1 MSARQRSSFGKGGG
15 SARISK
21 HLSMNWS
28 IRAKILGGYAVA
40 VAVLVAFVVI
50 AYRNVERLVDAAD
63 WEDHA
68 RQVLGH
74 VTEGLL
80 ELNQAES
87 GQRGYLLSDDE
98 KYLVKIHGVGERVEA
113 HMDALKRLVSDNPE
127 QRERLSRL
135 HPLIEA
141 KLARL
146 LATVEARSAADLE
159 RLKDAAS
166 LAKGRELTEQIAALG
181 AEMSDAER
189 ELLEKRTRAADE
201 SVKLFYLE
209 LWIAVPVATLLLLLI
224 GAGIARAIARPL
236 GMVTRAAERIASG
249 DPEVE
254 LPAADGTDE
263 VGRLAASFR
272 RMSAVLAEV
281 SAVNTRIAQG
291 DLTVETR
298 PQSSGD
304 KFGTAHREMI
314 EKLSLLVG
322 SVQRAGLQVNTSAT
336 EIAATSKQQ
345 QATANEIAATTT
357 EIGATS
363 REIAATSKELVRTV
377 GEVNRV
383 AEQTAGLAGDG
394 QAGLARMETTMRGI
408 MDASAG
414 ITGKLSVLNEKA
426 TNINAVVT
434 TITKVA
440 DQTNLLSLNAAIE
453 AEKAGEYGLGFAV
466 VATEIRRLADQTAV
480 ATCDIEQMV
489 KEMQSAVA
497 AGVMGMD
504 KFAEEVRRGVE
515 EVRQVGAQLAGIIQ
529 QVQSLAPR
537 FEAVNEGM
545 QSQSTGAQ
553 QITEALAQLSEA
565 AQQTAESLRSSSEA
579 IEHLNE
585 SARELQGG
593 VARFRLRA

>member
-1 MSARQRSSFGKGGG
+1 
-15 SARISK
+15 
-21 HLSMNWS
+21 MNWS
-28 IRAKILGGYAVA
+28 IRAKILGGYAIA
-40 VAVLVAFVVI
+40 VAVLIAFVVVSL
-50 AYRNVERLVDAAD
+50 RSVERLVDASH
-63 WEDHA
+63 WEDHT
-68 RQVLGH
+68 RQILGH
-74 VTEGLL
+74 LSESLL
-80 ELNQAES
+80 HLNEAES
-87 GQRGYLLSDDE
+87 GQRGFLLTGDE
-98 KYLVKIHGVGERVEA
+98 KYLVSMNGVRQR
-113 HMDALKRLVSDNPE
+113 MDDSTGALKRLMADDAS
-127 QRERLSRL
+127 QRERLERMAALIDTRITRL
-135 HPLIEA
+135 EEVIA
-141 KLARL
+141 ARK
-146 LATVEARSAADLE
+146 SADFDLT
-159 RLKDAAS
+159 RNGGS
-166 LAKGRELTEQIAALG
+166 FTQGRELMERITALN
-181 AEMSDAER
+181 AEMIETEEAILAER
-189 ELLEKRTRAADE
+189 VAAADR

-209 LWIAVPVATLLLLLI
+209 LWICVPLAIALLVLV
-224 GAGIARAIARPL
+224 GALIARNIARPL
-236 GMVTRAAERIASG
+236 GLIATAAERIAAG

-254 LPAADGTDE
+254 LPAGERGDE
-263 VGRLAASFR
+263 VGRLTSSFR

-281 SAVNTRIAQG
+281 SKVNTRIAQG
-291 DLTVETR
+291 DLTVEVR
-298 PQSSGD
+298 PQSPAD
-304 KFGTAHREMI
+304 KFGSAHHEMI
-314 EKLSLLVG
+314 EKLSQLVG

-377 GEVNRV
+377 GDVNRV
-383 AEQTAGLAGDG
+383 AEETAQLAGDG
-394 QAGLARMETTMRGI
+394 QAGLGRMESTMRGI
-408 MDASAG
+408 MDASAS

-504 KFAEEVRRGVE
+504 KFSEEVRRGVD

-553 QITEALAQLSEA
+553 QITEALSQLSEA

-593 VARFRLRA
+593 VARFRLRS